1 MMMTVLAAFLNV
13 AWHGRGAC
21 SVVVKF
27 LSSRLF
33 SLSKLCTTVE
43 VAASKLLGE
52 GERNMV

>member
-1 MMMTVLAAFLNV
+1 MMTVLAAFLNV